1 MTRIPSPF
9 LAVIML
15 LAVVLASPVA
25 LRRGAQDARTNSIEI
40 TGLKSKY
47 PSCESV
53 EFTIQKNSKTDI
65 HITVYVENK
74 VSGSWI
80 DGSSYAINDP
90 ASLYSKTV
98 RIDSIKS
105 SKASTLSYD
114 RCLRPTFVNE
124 DDKAFRRRIG
134 EEDKYAEHQGMPT
147 TQRVR
152 LELHEDGKS
161 KISQKLYSQPFVRTA
176 DESLIER

>member
-1 MTRIPSPF
+1 MTRIPS
-9 LAVIML
+9 LAIIML
-15 LAVVLASPVA
+15 PAVLLASPVA
-25 LRRGAQDARTNSIEI
+25 LLQGPQDARTNSIEI

-90 ASLYSKTV
+90 ASLYSKIV

-134 EEDKYAEHQGMPT
+134 EKDKDAEHQGKPT
-147 TQRVR
+147 AQRIR
-152 LELHEDGKS
+152 LELHEDGKAKFPKS
-161 KISQKLYSQPFVRTA
+161 YIRNRSSELQTRA
-176 DESLIER
+176 

>member
-1 MTRIPSPF
+1 MTRIPS

-15 LAVVLASPVA
+15 PAVLLASPVA
-25 LRRGAQDARTNSIEI
+25 LLQGPQDARTNSIEI

-53 EFTIQKNSKTDI
+53 KFTIQNNSKTDI

-105 SKASTLSYD
+105 SKALTLFYD
-114 RCLRPTFVNE
+114 RCLRRSAASGEIKFQETLRNDGTFPV
-124 DDKAFRRRIG
+124 G
-134 EEDKYAEHQGMPT
+134 EGWVQSNGTSRSNA
-147 TQRVR
+147 
-152 LELHEDGKS
+152 
-161 KISQKLYSQPFVRTA
+161 
-176 DESLIER
+176 